1 MWVVAAAVAT
11 AVVVVEVE
19 VVGAAA
25 TVDPDDT
32 PFVPL
37 AVLSPASSGRLLAMQ
52 K

>member
-1 MWVVAAAVAT
+1 MWAVAAAVAT
-11 AVVVVEVE
+11 AVVVVE

-37 AVLSPASSGRLLAMQ
+37 AGLSPASSGRLLAMQ

>member
-1 MWVVAAAVAT
+1 MWVVAA
-11 AVVVVEVE
+11 VVVE

-37 AVLSPASSGRLLAMQ
+37 AVLSLASSGRLLAMQ

>member
-1 MWVVAAAVAT
+1 MWAVAAAVAT

>member
-1 MWVVAAAVAT
+1 
-11 AVVVVEVE
+11 VVVVE

-37 AVLSPASSGRLLAMQ
+37 AGLSPASSGRLLAMQ